1 MVVETHM
8 GYSISKR
15 VVSLIVLVVAALS
28 ILFVGL
34 TAQARP
40 AGFIV
45 VNPGDSIQAAIASAN
60 DGDVI
65 VIHAGTYTESFT
77 LNKPVSLLGDDRATT
92 IVGAASAQRVMT
104 ITGAAISNT
113 VVISGLTFT
122 HGNISGN
129 GGGILIDGNAR
140 PVLENLIIAGNQA
153 SVSGGGIYA
162 DVGSPLILI
171 NVNVISNT
179 AAGPSGTAIGG
190 GGVWGTDVTVD
201 GGRFENNASV
211 NSRGGGLYADKTLTL
226 AGTQFIS
233 NSASFSGGGAHVMST
248 TVVLN
253 GWFEHNRSN
262 DGGGG
267 GGLRA
272 GQLLMMNTVF
282 ISNAAINTST
292 GGGGALVVN
301 SSGASSGAAV
311 IVGGQFVDNV
321 TNNRGGGLTVFGT
334 LALTG
339 TTFVNNA
346 AQAGGGLSA
355 EHDGDKRVVNA
366 VLARNVAGSGA
377 AIFVSL
383 TSGRVDILHT
393 TIASPTLGAGAAIVI
408 GKGAAGITNTIIANY
423 ATGLQAIT
431 GTVYADYN
439 LYFGNTVTTT
449 GSIDG
454 GAHNVYGDPKFVAPP
469 NDDYHLMIGS
479 AAIDRGADAGV
490 PIDSD
495 GRPRVGVPDIGAYEK
510 DRRVVYLPLVRK

>member
-1 MVVETHM
+1 MDD
-8 GYSISKR
+8 SISKR
-15 VVSLIVLVVAALS
+15 VVSSIALVVAALS
-28 ILFVGL
+28 ILFAGL
-34 TAQARP
+34 TAQAHP

-45 VNPGDSIQAAIASAN
+45 INPGDSIQAAIDSAN
-60 DGDVI
+60 NGDVI
-65 VIHAGTYTESFT
+65 VIHAGTYTESLT
-77 LNKPVSLLGDDRATT
+77 LNKAVSLLGDDRATT

-113 VVISGLTFT
+113 VMISGLTFA
-122 HGNISGN
+122 HGNMIGS
-129 GGGILIDGNAR
+129 GGGILIAGNAR
-140 PVLENLIIAGNQA
+140 PLLENLIVAENQA

-179 AAGPSGTAIGG
+179 AAINTSSPAIGG
-190 GGVWGTDVTVD
+190 GGVWGTDVSVD

-226 AGTQFIS
+226 TGTQFIS
-233 NSASFSGGGAHVMST
+233 NSASFSGGGAHVMGT
-248 TVVLN
+248 TVALN

-272 GQLLMMNTVF
+272 GQVLMTNTAF

-321 TNNRGGGLTVFGT
+321 TDNRGGGLTVFGS

-346 AQAGGGLSA
+346 AQAGGGLSV

-366 VLARNVAGSGA
+366 VLARNKAGSGA

-393 TIASPTLGAGAAIVI
+393 TITSPTLGAGAAIVI
-408 GKGAAGITNTIIANY
+408 GQGAAGITNTIIANY
-423 ATGLQAIT
+423 ATDLQAIT

-454 GAHNVYGDPKFVAPP
+454 GAHNVYGDPKFVAPA
-469 NDDYHLMIGS
+469 NDDYHLMIDS
-479 AAIDRGADAGV
+479 AAIDRGVDAGV
-490 PIDSD
+490 PIDFD